1 MPRLRTRIIPRPGG
15 SVVDLTPPT
24 PPSPQSLASSATTAS
39 LTWTHTGAP
48 AGTTYALTVVDD
60 AGASVSPSSGSGLGA
75 YVIPVTTG
83 KAYTARLRATG
94 TDGQIAQ
101 SSALVYVATADLSAP
116 TPPSPQSLASSATT
130 ASLTWTH
137 STAPVGTTYTLAVVD
152 ETGASVS
159 PSSGSGLGAYV
170 IPVTAGKAYTARL
183 RATGP
188 DGQISQ
194 SSALVYVAPSA
205 TIAGAWTQI
214 GQVNFVGATAQT
226 FTTTGDKT
234 VTLADS
240 STVTVNV
247 SMSVGSVTTGT
258 AGSDATRGLIADVPG
273 AVASTAYRLRTAVPV
288 SPSISSTDDL
298 LVSIRWRANMATGTG
313 QRAVVGVTVA
323 SGSEASTEFSGGVLQ
338 NTATNAVKWQC
349 RKTATV
355 ADVAA
360 SVDTGW
366 RDGTT
371 RIQTDVRVVGKART
385 LFATATSRNVDS
397 GTATY
402 TSDIGGDSSGPN
414 AGLEAPLFSGS
425 TVYVQLYSWNGGA
438 SGAACSTAIERI
450 TVYSRASTR
459 VP

>member
-1 MPRLRTRIIPRPGG
+1 MWPGALWPVAATQNG
-15 SVVDLTPPT
+15 SGGASVDLTAPT
-24 PPSPQSLASSATTAS
+24 PPAPQALASSATTAS
-39 LTWTHTGAP
+39 MTWTHAGAP
-48 AGTTYALTVVDD
+48 AGTTYALAVTDD
-60 AGASVSPSSGSGLGA
+60 AGLSVSPSSGSGLGPW
-75 YVIPVTTG
+75 VIPVSSG
-83 KAYTARLRATG
+83 KAYSARLRATG
-94 TDGQIAQ
+94 TDGQ
-101 SSALVYVATADLSAP
+101 V
-116 TPPSPQSLASSATT
+116 
-130 ASLTWTH
+130 
-137 STAPVGTTYTLAVVD
+137 
-152 ETGASVS
+152 
-159 PSSGSGLGAYV
+159 
-170 IPVTAGKAYTARL
+170 
-183 RATGP
+183 
-188 DGQISQ
+188 SQ
-194 SSALVYVAPSA
+194 SSALVSVATA
-205 TIAGAWTQI
+205 TTGGWTQI
-214 GQVNFVGATAQT
+214 GLVNFVGATAQT

-234 VTLADS
+234 VTLADA

-247 SMSVGSVTTGT
+247 SMSVGTVTTGT
-258 AGSDATRGLIADVPG
+258 AGADATRGLIADVPG

-288 SPSISSTDDL
+288 SPSIGSTDDL
-298 LVSIRWRANMATGTG
+298 MVSIRWRANLATGTG
-313 QRAVVGVTVA
+313 QRALVGVTVA

-397 GTATY
+397 GAATY
-402 TSDIGGDSSGPN
+402 TADIGGDSSGPN
-414 AGLEAPLFSGS
+414 ADLEAPLFSGS

-450 TVYSRASTR
+450 TVYSRTSTR